1 MVTIT
6 RAALLGA
13 VSALALA
20 GCEPEETADK
30 ESVRPVRAITLDDA
44 QEVERIWFTGK
55 AAATQEVDLS
65 FRVGGSMIERAVD
78 IGDRVSFG
86 DVVAKLDPAT
96 FEADLQRLQAQMAQA
111 VAERNRAASD
121 LRRNRVLADRGH
133 VSRAAL
139 DKFIAAANVAAAT
152 VEAQQAAV
160 RRSELS
166 LEYTQLEAP
175 FAGDVVGTYA
185 ENFQDVQPNQPILR
199 LVDTSRIEM
208 TVDVPETLISLA
220 RNIQAVDVVFDPF
233 PDITLSASIKEVG
246 SEADQATRT
255 FPVTLIMDQ
264 PDSATVLPG
273 MAGRATPRDNP
284 SPPEQR
290 GVATIPETA
299 IFTDAQG
306 AETFVW
312 VVDAPTMTVAARSI
326 ETGAVTRGGFTVMSG
341 LSLGETVVTAGVSF
355 LREGQKVRILENK

>member
-13 VSALALA
+13 ISALTLA
-20 GCEPEETADK
+20 GCEPKEAAEK
-30 ESVRPVRAITLDDA
+30 ESVRPVRAITLDDT
-44 QEVERIWFTGK
+44 QDVERVWFTGK

-78 IGDRVSFG
+78 IGGRVSLG

-96 FEADLQRLQAQMAQA
+96 FEADLQRLQAQVAQA
-111 VAERNRAASD
+111 VAEQNRAASD
-121 LRRNRVLADRGH
+121 LRRNQVLADRGH
-133 VSRAAL
+133 ISRAAL
-139 DKFIAAANVAAAT
+139 DKFIAAANVAVAA
-152 VEAQQAAV
+152 VEAQRAAV

-175 FAGDVVGTYA
+175 FTGEVVGTYA
-185 ENFQDVQPNQPILR
+185 ESFQEVQPNQPILR

-208 TVDVPETLISLA
+208 TIDVPETMISLA
-220 RNIQAVDVVFDPF
+220 RNVRAVDVIFDPF
-233 PDITLSASIKEVG
+233 PAITLSASIKEIG

-264 PDSATVLPG
+264 PDGATVLPG
-273 MAGRATPRDNP
+273 MAGRATPHDNP
-284 SPPEQR
+284 LPPEQR

-299 IFTDAQG
+299 IFTDTQG
-306 AETFVW
+306 VESFVW
-312 VVDAPTMTVAARSI
+312 VVDAPTMTVAARAI
-326 ETGAVTRGGFTVMSG
+326 ETGAVTRGGLTVMRG
-341 LSLGETVVTAGVSF
+341 LSVGETVVTAGVNF
-355 LREGQKVRILENK
+355 LQEGQKVRILEN